1 MYSHSIRGLIIRKSR
16 AYALCIR
23 SRTEKRTITFAWAAL
38 ISILIATKAAPPLIT
53 AIAITLTSY
62 MIALSVYIYNDVV
75 DYEVDKINKL
85 ERPVAQGKVSR
96 KDAATISLILA
107 ITGVVVSYLVNMEAL
122 LLTLLFL
129 IIGFLYSAPG
139 VYLKGKGV
147 YAKTLF
153 PAILGG
159 ISGVLGGAAVGV
171 LTPSVLYCGFLYFIL
186 VFGAAPLMDLKD
198 MKGDK
203 SSGYKTVPIVY
214 GPKFTIK
221 LAMLTFFSLIPI
233 TFFSYPRLGY
243 NILTPI
249 LITGTSLVMMLLL
262 YTFLKRWQNPAYLR
276 KIIRIMAG
284 INLLQYLALVI
295 GTL

>member
-1 MYSHSIRGLIIRKSR
+1 MYSQSIRGLVIWKSR

-23 SRTEKRTITFAWAAL
+23 SRTEKRIIIFAWATL

-53 AIAITLTSY
+53 AIAITFTSY

-129 IIGFLYSAPG
+129 IIGFLYSI
-139 VYLKGKGV
+139 YLKSRGI

-171 LTPSVLYCGFLYFIL
+171 LTPSVLYCGFLYFLLI
-186 VFGAAPLMDLKD
+186 FGTAPLMDLKD
-198 MKGDK
+198 MKGDRLK
-203 SSGYKTVPIVY
+203 GYKTLPLAY
-214 GPKFTIK
+214 GPKFTVKIV
-221 LAMLTFFSLIPI
+221 MLTMASLIII
-233 TFFSYPRLGY
+233 TLASHSWIGF
-243 NILTPI
+243 NIYTPI
-249 LITGTSLVMMLLL
+249 LITSTALIMLTLFYTLL
-262 YTFLKRWQNPAYLR
+262 EKWQNPIYVQKMLR
-276 KIIRIMAG
+276 IAAG
-284 INLLQYLALVI
+284 VNLLSYVALLI
-295 GTL
+295 GIL